1 MNPMRRPTAARY
13 AWAVVGLC
21 CFSLVA
27 VSLSPDLSR
36 GSAVKTPLTDWFES
50 HPLSL
55 FSPTSRREQLR
66 LLLSSLGP
74 EPDVPDRSQGDG
86 IKYTD
91 VHPGRVCVFQA
102 DDRALQ
108 TPKAMSLDDPSFIR
122 SHTPEEAWALHYG
135 HSLTYWHTK
144 LWTIRHGYRLLRLPS
159 EEVPGRVPL
168 WSKIPPMLRM
178 TKDRSCDYLVWMDSD
193 VFHLLMK
200 RTDSSLSHVPIP
212 GLKFTSPLPRPGAGI
227 LTHGHAPP
235 VGMHDG
241 HIIAV
246 AKDATD
252 VDGGYN
258 TGFLILRGGDR
269 AERLIQDWL
278 DCPDKGAGASGLAI
292 DGVGQTLTRAAKR
305 WVLGLATDFRRS
317 PAASTGKEEPWQTKA
332 SLASSWYV
340 ARSPYRSM
348 PKLLEEDVVT
358 EIPCMEAT
366 GNTKSYDYGTGC
378 NGTIVTHECTMC
390 CRYTVAVADA
400 PGRLNG
406 KQVLAQEIISLSA
419 FQLLSMVEQAD
430 D

>member
-1 MNPMRRPTAARY
+1 MTPMRRPTAARY
-13 AWAVVGLC
+13 AWVVVGLC
-21 CFSLVA
+21 CFFLVA
-27 VSLSPDLSR
+27 VSLSPNLSR
-36 GSAVKTPLTDWFES
+36 GSVKTPFTDWFES

-55 FSPTSRREQLR
+55 FAPTRRQQLR
-66 LLLSSLGP
+66 SLLSSLGP
-74 EPDVPDRSQGDG
+74 EPDVPDRSEGEG
-86 IKYTD
+86 IRYTD
-91 VHPGRVCVFQA
+91 VHPGKVCVFQA

-108 TPKAMSLDDPSFIR
+108 TPKSMSLDDPSFIR
-122 SHTPEEAWALHYG
+122 SNTPEEAWALHYG

-144 LWTIRHGYRLLRLPS
+144 LWTVRHGYRLLRLPS

-178 TKDRSCDYLVWMDSD
+178 TRDRSCDYLVWMDSD
-193 VFHLLMK
+193 VYVRAQEYSLMDM
-200 RTDSSLSHVPIP
+200 R
-212 GLKFTSPLPRPGAGI
+212 RRW
-227 LTHGHAPP
+227 
-235 VGMHDG
+235 GMHDG

-269 AERLIQDWL
+269 AEQLIQDWL
-278 DCPDKGAGASGLAI
+278 DCPDKVAGCEHWKGGTVA
-292 DGVGQTLTRAAKR
+292 DQGVFGFEL
-305 WVLGLATDFRRS
+305 
-317 PAASTGKEEPWQTKA
+317 
-332 SLASSWYV
+332 
-340 ARSPYRSM
+340 M
-348 PKLLEEDVVT
+348 PKLLEEEVVT

-378 NGTIVTHECTMC
+378 NGTIVTHEW
-390 CRYTVAVADA
+390 
-400 PGRLNG
+400 LNG